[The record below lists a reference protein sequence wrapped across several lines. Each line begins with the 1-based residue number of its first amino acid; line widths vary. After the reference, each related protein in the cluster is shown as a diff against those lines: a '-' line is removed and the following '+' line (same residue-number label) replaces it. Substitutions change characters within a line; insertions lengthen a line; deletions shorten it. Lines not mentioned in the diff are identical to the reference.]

1 MLVPSILQGESRKR
15 LLQGATVGAIAT
27 IFVGFYWGGW
37 SLGSTAD
44 KMATEQS
51 KLAVVAALAPVCAD
65 KFRAQPDAAAK
76 TILSRR
82 STLNPKDF
90 PRTLPFPNG
99 PSPSPSP
106 PFLFRQPS
114 LSPPPPP
121 PPPLSSTVIGFLAG
135 GSPDAY
141 SRITAA
147 FLQGLKE
154 TGYVERQNVAI
165 EYRWAE
171 DHYDRLTELAADLV
185 RREVAVI
192 ATFDTASS
200 LAAKA
205 ATATIPI
212 VFTTGAD
219 PVKIGLVSN
228 LARPGGNVTGMSHL
242 INALSSKRLGFLR
255 ELVPTA
261 RTFGLLVD
269 PTNPN
274 AEFETADMQAAVDV
288 LGYKLVVA
296 RASTGSEVDT
306 AFTNLVE
313 RRIDALAVAAHA
325 FFLGDSHQ
333 LAALALD
340 HRLAAI
346 YAFREDALAGG
357 LISYGGSLTEA
368 YHQAG
373 IYTGRVLKGDKPADL
388 PVQTPTKFELVIN
401 LKTAKALGL
410 TIPAGVLSIADE
422 VIE

>member
-1 MLVPSILQGESRKR
+1 MRRREFIALFGGTATAWPLVARSQQL
-15 LLQGATVGAIAT
+15 AI
-27 IFVGFYWGGW
+27 
-37 SLGSTAD
+37 
-44 KMATEQS
+44 
-51 KLAVVAALAPVCAD
+51 P
-65 KFRAQPDAAAK
+65 
-76 TILSRR
+76 
-82 STLNPKDF
+82 
-90 PRTLPFPNG
+90 
-99 PSPSPSP
+99 
-106 PFLFRQPS
+106 
-114 LSPPPPP
+114 
-121 PPPLSSTVIGFLAG
+121 VIGFLAG
-135 GSPDAY
+135 GSPSAY

-147 FLQGLKE
+147 FLQGLKQS
-154 TGYVERQNVAI
+154 GYAERQNVAI

-171 DHYDRLTELAADLV
+171 DHYDRLPGLAADLV

-219 PVKIGLVSN
+219 PVKIGLVNN

-274 AEFETADMQAAVDV
+274 AELETADMQAAVDL
-288 LGYKLVVA
+288 LGYKLVVGK
-296 RASTGSEVDT
+296 ASTASEVDA

-313 RRIDALAVAAHA
+313 QRIDALAVAAHA
-325 FFLGDSHQ
+325 FFLGDSNQ
-333 LAALALD
+333 LAALALHD
-340 HRLAAI
+340 RIPAI

-373 IYTGRVLKGDKPADL
+373 ISTGRILQGDKPADL